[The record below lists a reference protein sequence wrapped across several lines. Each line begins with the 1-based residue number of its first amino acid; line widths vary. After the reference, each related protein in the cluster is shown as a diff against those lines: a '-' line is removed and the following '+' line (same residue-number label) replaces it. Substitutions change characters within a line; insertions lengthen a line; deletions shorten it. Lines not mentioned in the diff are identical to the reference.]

1 MNPARAMFM
10 PLTSFAAGPLATA
23 ACTTLLLSLGLGAC
37 SSHPGPAVEGR
48 RTLQVLST
56 SPAQLL
62 ENPESGGRQ
71 FPPAC
76 QAWQLS
82 HAQVAQF
89 FRLASEYPQLQHQGF
104 DYLPCEISGELVA
117 DGQHW
122 QYWINAAGTAR
133 WTRAGQQRYFACD
146 APGCAP
152 LVLMLPDHGEP

>member
-10 PLTSFAAGPLATA
+10 PLTSFAAGPQATA

-89 FRLASEYPQLQHQGF
+89 FRLASEYPQL
-104 DYLPCEISGELVA
+104 
-117 DGQHW
+117 
-122 QYWINAAGTAR
+122 
-133 WTRAGQQRYFACD
+133 
-146 APGCAP
+146 
-152 LVLMLPDHGEP
+152 